1 MRLSNF
7 IHPKMI
13 NTIAYLIFILYN
25 TTGLW
30 YKNSKSFSETKGKIM
45 KIKDIQ
51 TIEVGGHGFSTYVR
65 IFTDEGLT
73 GTGECIHGRSAS
85 PAIIG
90 EMKPLLINENP
101 MNIDCLFE
109 KVRRAYIFDGA
120 IGGNVISALS
130 GIEIA
135 LWDLVGKAV
144 NLPVYQMLGGKFR
157 DKIRLYSDCGSSRND
172 PQSCGNRAKEVVN
185 MGFNAIKFDIDDA
198 SNLYKLDHWNWSAT
212 PGEVQMMVDKVAAVR
227 EMVGQNIDV
236 AIDMHGRYDTPAA
249 IRIAQAL
256 EPYKLMWLEEPIPP
270 ENIDAMREIKRST
283 STPICAGENI
293 FLRYGFR
300 DLIEKQ
306 AVDIIMPDIPKCCG
320 LSEGRKIANMA
331 EVYYIPMAPHNV
343 CGPLGTIASCH
354 VCASI
359 PNFLVLEWH
368 WLGRDHWNELVI
380 TDKPIIENGYI
391 TMPDK
396 PGLGVEINPE
406 GVKKYMRPGCKFF
419 DA

>member
-1 MRLSNF
+1 
-7 IHPKMI
+7 
-13 NTIAYLIFILYN
+13 
-25 TTGLW
+25 
-30 YKNSKSFSETKGKIM
+30 M

-51 TIEVGGHGFSTYVR
+51 TIEVGGHGYSTYVR
-65 IFTDEGLT
+65 IYTDDGLT
-73 GTGECIHGRSAS
+73 GTGECIHGRAAS

-90 EMKPLLINENP
+90 EMKSLLINENP
-101 MNIDCLFE
+101 MNVDCLFE

-120 IGGNVISALS
+120 QAGNVISALS
-130 GIEIA
+130 GVEIA

-144 NLPVYQMLGGKFR
+144 NLPVYQLLGGKFR

-172 PQSCGNRAKEVVN
+172 PGSCANRAKEVVN

-198 SNLYKLDHWNWSAT
+198 GNPYKLDRWNWSAT
-212 PGEVQMMVDKVAAVR
+212 PGEVQSMVEKVAAVR
-227 EMVGQNIDV
+227 ESVGQDIDI
-236 AIDMHGRYDTPAA
+236 AIDMHGRYDTSAA
-249 IRIAQAL
+249 IRIAQGL
-256 EPYKLMWLEEPIPP
+256 EPYNLMWLEEPVPP
-270 ENIDAMREIKRST
+270 DNIDAMREVKTST
-283 STPICAGENI
+283 RTPICAGENI

-300 DLIEKQ
+300 DMIEKQ

-320 LSEGRKIANMA
+320 LSEGRKIANLA
-331 EVYYIPMAPHNV
+331 EIYYIPMAPHNV

-380 TDKPIIENGYI
+380 TEKPIIENGYI
-391 TMPDK
+391 TLSDK

-406 GVKKYMRPGCKFF
+406 AVKKYMRPGSKYF